1 MSKKIF
7 SVIILLSAVTVIITA
22 VAVLGLRQI
31 GEGTRLLILAAN
43 RTNSLGHFNQ
53 LNWERAAATLRLIIT
68 TNPAAMDNIRTNS
81 YAMTET
87 AMANELETYKANI
100 PEDSDDLQK
109 SRPGE
114 IQKRWNALVASS
126 NEVADVAVINSNVQA
141 LAMIEN
147 ECTPLR
153 VIEERLFANELAGT
167 DGIERIS
174 VPLQSIPADIRELV
188 LTTNAARG
196 TEIVKDIE
204 AKAGAIEAALPAVGA
219 KAANKAAWK
228 TFEETWVAHKEVVNK
243 IIPLAVQN
251 SNDQALRL
259 FANKVDGAQTELS
272 TYIDETSSVAQ
283 ALQERLAADSATLE
297 STVNFLTILIGA
309 IGIVVSGGLAYVI
322 ISGIVRKLN
331 AITEGLGEAS
341 NQVASAATA
350 ISESSQGL
358 AEGATEQAAS
368 LEQTSSALEQ
378 MASMTRQNAD
388 NPTRTNTTTTQT
400 VKLIDEG
407 SKAVANMTSAM
418 AEITDSA
425 EKIGNIIKT
434 IEEIA
439 FQTNLLALN
448 AAVEAAR
455 AGEAGKG
462 FAVVADEV
470 RNLAQRSAQAA
481 RDTASLIEGTV
492 IRVQNGSEIATQ
504 LDASFKEIDEGARN
518 IGTLIGEITS
528 ATNEQA
534 QGVDQVN
541 TAVAQMDKVTQSN
554 AASAEESASEA
565 EELSAQ
571 SGQMNTMVQNLIAL
585 MNGTRRH
592 NGHRNGNGH
601 GNGHG
606 NGNGNGKKSKVVK
619 VSDVET
625 PPERISRAAPMKMLP
640 ASSMIPLGEDDDF

>member
-7 SVIILLSAVTVIITA
+7 SVILLLSAVTVIITV
-22 VAVLGLRQI
+22 VAVFGLRQI
-31 GEGTRLLILAAN
+31 GENTRLLILAAN

-68 TNPAAMDNIRTNS
+68 TNPAAMNDIRTKT
-81 YAMTET
+81 YALTET
-87 AMANELETYKANI
+87 EMANELEVYKTNI

-153 VIEERLFANELAGT
+153 VVEEQLFATSLAGVE
-167 DGIERIS
+167 GIERIT

-196 TEIVKDIE
+196 AEIVKEIE
-204 AKAGAIEAALPAVGA
+204 GKARNIETALPIVGSKA
-219 KAANKAAWK
+219 KNKDAWK
-228 TFEETWVAHKEVVNK
+228 TLEETWVKHKEVVNK

-251 SNDQALRL
+251 SNDQALRI
-259 FANKVDGAQTELS
+259 FATRVDGAQTELS
-272 TYIDETSSVAQ
+272 NYIDETSGVAV
-283 ALQERLAADSATLE
+283 ALQQRLSAEASTLE
-297 STVNFLTILIGA
+297 STVNLLTILIGA
-309 IGIVVSGGLAYVI
+309 IGIVVSGGLAYII

-331 AITEGLGEAS
+331 AITDGLGEAS

-388 NPTRTNTTTTQT
+388 NTSRTNTTTTQT

-470 RNLAQRSAQAA
+470 RNA

-492 IRVQNGSEIATQ
+492 VRVKNGSEIATQ

-554 AASAEESASEA
+554 AASAEECASAA
-565 EELSAQ
+565 EELSSQAATMKGAVGDLMGLV
-571 SGQMNTMVQNLIAL
+571 SGNRAVGGRIPGGSSGKGSRKAL
-585 MNGTRRH
+585 PTGR
-592 NGHRNGNGH
+592 
-601 GNGHG
+601 
-606 NGNGNGKKSKVVK
+606 SKG
-619 VSDVET
+619 SSGSS
-625 PPERISRAAPMKMLP
+625 PRQLAAPSG
-640 ASSMIPLGEDDDF
+640 ASSQKVMKPGEVIPLGDDDDF